1 MTFRLPDSL
10 VFLPF
15 DLIFRVDGE
24 RRYPLELDPHF
35 PLAIHAFEFP
45 VIETGV
51 PLSWHERLE
60 LFCPV
65 AGAGEFRIG
74 ESIVPFR
81 AGDIL
86 VVDNLRLHA
95 LWKIHGKQRRAIV
108 VTFEPRL
115 VAGFAALPCDHGFL
129 SIFHAVRR
137 GASPRL
143 PAAAVRASGGRAALV
158 RLIGQATTGGSRGIS
173 HSRIKLLLL
182 ELLDALGTLLPSAP
196 PSPALPQV
204 DRLVPLLRWLEQNYP
219 RKISVAEAARIA
231 GLSEARFMRRFRQA
245 TGSTFVEYLNQ
256 IRLREAYRLLR
267 ETPLP
272 VGEIA
277 QQCGFTDQSYFDR
290 RFKAY
295 FGIPPRELR
304 RRAGSDKS
312 AKVSF

>member
-1 MTFRLPDSL
+1 MTSRLPDSL
-10 VFLPF
+10 AFLPF

-74 ESIVPFR
+74 ESVVPFW

-95 LWKIHGKQRRAIV
+95 IRKFHGKQRRAIV

-115 VAGFAALPCDHGFL
+115 VAGFAALPCDHSFL
-129 SIFHAVRR
+129 SIFHAVRA

-143 PAAAVRASGGRAALV
+143 PAAAVRSCGGRKALI
-158 RLIGQATTGGSRGIS
+158 RLIGQAIPAGSRETPQS
-173 HSRIKLLLL
+173 HVKLLLL
-182 ELLDALGTLLPSAP
+182 ELLDSLRTLLPPAP
-196 PSPALPQV
+196 PCPFLPQI
-204 DRLVPLLRWLEQNYP
+204 DRLVPLLRWLELNFS
-219 RKISVAEAARIA
+219 RKISVAEAARIV

-245 TGSTFVEYLNQ
+245 TGSTFVDYLNQ

-277 QQCGFTDQSYFDR
+277 EQCGFADQSYFDR

-295 FGIPPRELR
+295 FGIPPRDLR
-304 RRAGSDKS
+304 RQAGSDKS
-312 AKVSF
+312 REVSS

>member
-1 MTFRLPDSL
+1 MNAS
-10 VFLPF
+10 
-15 DLIFRVDGE
+15 
-24 RRYPLELDPHF
+24 
-35 PLAIHAFEFP
+35 
-45 VIETGV
+45 
-51 PLSWHERLE
+51 SS
-60 LFCPV
+60 CPV

-95 LWKIHGKQRRAIV
+95 IWKFHGANRRAIV

-143 PAAAVRASGGRAALV
+143 PAAAVRASGGHTALV
-158 RLIGQATTGGSRGIS
+158 RLIEIEQAMSGGSRGVPQ
-173 HSRIKLLLL
+173 SRIKLLLL
-182 ELLDALGTLLPSAP
+182 ELLDALGTLLPPAP

-204 DRLVPLLRWLEQNYP
+204 DRLVPLLKWLEQNFS
-219 RKISVAEAARIA
+219 RKISVAEAARIV
-231 GLSEARFMRRFRQA
+231 GLSGARFMRRFRQA

-277 QQCGFTDQSYFDR
+277 EQCGFSDQSYFDR

-312 AKVSF
+312 RDVFF

>member
-1 MTFRLPDSL
+1 MTSRLPDSL
-10 VFLPF
+10 AFVPF
-15 DLIFRVDGE
+15 DLVFRVDGE

-74 ESIVPFR
+74 ESLVPFR

-86 VVDNLRLHA
+86 VVDNLRLHGI
-95 LWKIHGKQRRAIV
+95 WKFRGARRRAVV

-129 SIFHAVRR
+129 SVFHAVRG

-143 PAAAVRASGGRAALV
+143 PAPAVRACGGRSALV
-158 RLIGQATTGGSRGIS
+158 RLLGQVFSGSGGANQQ
-173 HSRIKLLLL
+173 SRIKLLLL
-182 ELLDALGTLLPSAP
+182 DLLVSLSSLLPPSP
-196 PSPALPQV
+196 PSPALPQI
-204 DRLVPLLRWLEQNYP
+204 DRLVPLLRWLEQNFS
-219 RKISVAEAARIA
+219 RRITVAEAARLVGMSA
-231 GLSEARFMRRFRQA
+231 TRFMRRFRMA
-245 TGSTFVEYLNQ
+245 TGSTFVDYLNQ
-256 IRLREAYRLLR
+256 IRLREAYSLLR

-277 QQCGFTDQSYFDR
+277 ERCGFSDQSYFDR

-295 FGIPPRELR
+295 FGVAPRELR
-304 RRAGSDKS
+304 RQAGSDKS
-312 AKVSF
+312 VNVSS